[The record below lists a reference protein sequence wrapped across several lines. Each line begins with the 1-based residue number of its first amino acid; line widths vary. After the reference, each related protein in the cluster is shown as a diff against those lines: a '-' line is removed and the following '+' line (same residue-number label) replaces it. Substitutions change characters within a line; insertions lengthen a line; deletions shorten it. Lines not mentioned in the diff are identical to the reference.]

1 MVPQAGKSYVEKE
14 LTGEALQKRVTE
26 LRREKARTAQKAKH
40 LARQF
45 NVFRD
50 SSRDTFAGS
59 SSCFIER
66 SSYFTEQDRRTVEI
80 WDMRFQQK
88 KAEAEKA
95 EAAAR
100 VAEEKVNALVHQRS
114 EIHEEAKPRRAMK
127 HTVLMRLATLLCMVT
142 PCSAAPYAKMPLL
155 MPSARFELRDGHS
168 MPVVGL
174 GVYMSKPGK
183 ETYDAVKW
191 ALEAGYRMIDTAA
204 IYQNEDSVGE
214 AIADSGVPR
223 NDIFLTTKLWDA
235 DHGYDAA
242 VKALETSL
250 SKLKVDYLDLYLIHS
265 PNTGKIVKTWDA
277 LIHMQKLGKLR
288 SIGVSNFGIPHLEAL
303 KKYGRP
309 MPAVNQIE
317 MHPMNYQERVPV
329 LDFCNLNGVQVQAY
343 GSMFFG
349 RPEFL
354 ERPEVTSVVRA
365 HGATSSQVLLRW
377 ALQMGFQ
384 IIPKSVKKHRIEENL
399 KVFDIELTQME
410 MDSLSSMKGKLDQY
424 WQPLGAPVDVGD
436 TSRGKTEL

>member
-1 MVPQAGKSYVEKE
+1 
-14 LTGEALQKRVTE
+14 
-26 LRREKARTAQKAKH
+26 
-40 LARQF
+40 
-45 NVFRD
+45 
-50 SSRDTFAGS
+50 
-59 SSCFIER
+59 
-66 SSYFTEQDRRTVEI
+66 
-80 WDMRFQQK
+80 
-88 KAEAEKA
+88 
-95 EAAAR
+95 
-100 VAEEKVNALVHQRS
+100 
-114 EIHEEAKPRRAMK
+114 MK

>member
-40 LARQF
+40 LARRAEEETAKEQQC
-45 NVFRD
+45 
-50 SSRDTFAGS
+50 SSQLQELRR
-59 SSCFIER
+59 R
-66 SSYFTEQDRRTVEI
+66 SQELKS
-80 WDMRFQQK
+80 MFQQK

-168 MPVVGL
+168 MPV
-174 GVYMSKPGK
+174 
-183 ETYDAVKW
+183 VKW